1 MPYRFTVQYKPIVLI
16 GIQYTIVDYLSKQ
29 NRKQIRGKD
38 VPNLQTFLI
47 CTYKCQINQAVIDM
61 RASGLPTRKV

>member
-1 MPYRFTVQYKPIVLI
+1 MPYRFTEQYKPIVLI

-29 NRKQIRGKD
+29 NRKQVRGKD

-47 CTYKCQINQAVIDM
+47 CMYKCQINQAVIAM